1 MAGNKPVDIS
11 CNGHHKKL
19 VRRASPEMYDQDYEV
34 PGFLPGDQ
42 VDFYHSFISQTTLL
56 KGMDDWCLQS
66 SFFFLVSLEIKNFVR
81 VEIDFYIIEVKLDA
95 KVLIGSVSVIDK
107 LLGSSFLS
115 SAELPISPGFLVTM
129 WIPFSLL

>member
-1 MAGNKPVDIS
+1 
-11 CNGHHKKL
+11 
-19 VRRASPEMYDQDYEV
+19 
-34 PGFLPGDQ
+34 
-42 VDFYHSFISQTTLL
+42 
-56 KGMDDWCLQS
+56 
-66 SFFFLVSLEIKNFVR
+66 LVSLEIKNFVR

-107 LLGSSFLS
+107 LLGSSFQS